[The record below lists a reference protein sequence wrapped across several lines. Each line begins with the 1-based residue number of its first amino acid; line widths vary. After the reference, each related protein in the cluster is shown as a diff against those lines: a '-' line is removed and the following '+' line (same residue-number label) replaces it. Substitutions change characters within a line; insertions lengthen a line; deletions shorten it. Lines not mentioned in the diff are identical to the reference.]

1 MPLLRAPF
9 SIIKPSQFWV
19 VYMNEVVKLQYPIK
33 PVMLG
38 SISYIQ
44 KRLVGKC
51 MALNLQVDITAT
63 EGS

>member
-1 MPLLRAPF
+1 MPLLQAPF

-19 VYMNEVVKLQYPIK
+19 YMNEVVKLQSPIK

-44 KRLVGKC
+44 KRLVGQC